1 MITETGEPF
10 NSNGIKTL
18 WRHLDLCPAAS
29 DEVKL
34 EAALGSATRNSR
46 TEAERLEEGQKLL
59 EGNINRLSSKLGP
72 TTVQAVYAGSLF
84 SLAEIER
91 AQQIVSSFMAVEHA
105 RRLQISSARLNLQRV
120 QDGWEAKAFSWE
132 DDLEVDHLAAAREN
146 NKAAST
152 CMFCSLGHL
161 Y

>member
-1 MITETGEPF
+1 M
-10 NSNGIKTL
+10 
-18 WRHLDLCPAAS
+18 
-29 DEVKL
+29 KL

-59 EGNINRLSSKLGP
+59 EGNINGLSSKLGP
-72 TTVQAVYAGSLF
+72 TMVQAVYAGSLF

-91 AQQIVSSFMAVEHA
+91 AQQIVSSLMAVEHA